1 MKCNR
6 CIHSKSCIVSATCR
20 TVEECTRFESTGR
33 CADCEYCISKYTMQC
48 GRTIC
53 RLHDA
58 LVNVNNCCEQFVR
71 KGVNEK

>member
-6 CIHSKSCIVSATCR
+6 CIHSKSCIDSANYR